1 MDLTVILDK
10 TTRIGE
16 LGDTELA
23 ELETDL
29 LDLFDA
35 VRADEIEG
43 VSPTDTEVLRSIA
56 EAVSGVRDEAG
67 SRLAAAEEKAAEVA
81 EIEALIRPVAEEPV
95 VEADEVEAVVAEAE
109 AILEDA
115 PEPVAA
121 AVDEAEAFAA
131 EVDEDDEV
139 VADDLGMHDK
149 KKKKGAP
156 MSQAP
161 LSALANRAPRVK
173 VPAQPLPAGPRVRLL
188 SQDREVGLGELAEA
202 MISRRES
209 FGTFAGSGEERIPIG
224 RIDYRSAYSAD
235 RVLSARD
242 SEVVN
247 TAKLEAVTA
256 AASDP
261 SAWTPALVASGG
273 FCAPTPALYDLAQI
287 SGTQRPVRDSLP
299 SFLAD
304 RGGIRFTSA
313 PDLSDVLVDQSGGA
327 VGEWTNT
334 TDTTP
339 GESIKTT
346 QTVACGSVQEVLT
359 KAIYHSLQFGNFTNR
374 AYPEY
379 VATWQANTMAAQARK
394 AEQELLD
401 AISAASTPV
410 TTTQLLGTSRDLLP
424 YIAQLAVAERNRQR
438 MAPNARLR
446 ALLPAWIVGAIQM
459 DLIRQ
464 GNIAL
469 DVVTEQ
475 TIRGWLDRLGI
486 NVTFYEDT
494 RTGAGQ
500 IVGAQGAGNDLRN
513 LPTVCEWYLYHEGAY
528 QFLNGGTLDL
538 GLVRD
543 STLNE
548 TNDFRLFAETW
559 EAVAF
564 RGIFSYRVRSTV
576 CPSGVAADGLLAA
589 NNTICAAS

>member
-10 TTRIGE
+10 TARVAD
-16 LGDTELA
+16 LADAELA

-35 VRADEIEG
+35 IRADEIEG

-56 EAVSGVRDEAG
+56 DAVGSVRDEAG
-67 SRLAAAEEKAAEVA
+67 TRLASAEEKAAEVA
-81 EIEALIRPVAEEPV
+81 EIEALIRPVAEVPE
-95 VEADEVEAVVAEAE
+95 VEADEIEAVVAEAE

-121 AVDEAEAFAA
+121 AVEEGEAFAA
-131 EVDEDDEV
+131 DVAEDEDEDEAV
-139 VADDLGMHDK
+139 EALGS
-149 KKKKGAP
+149 KKKGKA

-161 LSALANRAPRVK
+161 LSALASRAPRVK
-173 VPAQPLPAGPRVRLL
+173 VPATPLPAGPRVRLL
-188 SQDREVGLGELAEA
+188 SQDREVGLSELAEA
-202 MISRRES
+202 MISRRET
-209 FGTFAGSGEERIPIG
+209 FGTFAGSGEERIPVG

-235 RVLSARD
+235 RILSARD
-242 SEVVN
+242 SELVN
-247 TAKLEAVTA
+247 TQKLEAVTA
-256 AASDP
+256 AAADP
-261 SAWTPALVASGG
+261 GSWTPALVASGG

-339 GESIKTT
+339 GESVKTT
-346 QTVACGSVQEVLT
+346 QTVSCGQVQEVLT
-359 KAIYHSLQFGNFTNR
+359 KAIYHSLQFGNFVNR

-410 TTTQLLGTSRDLLP
+410 TSTQLLGTTRDLLP

-446 ALLPAWIVGAIQM
+446 ALIPAWVVGAIQM

-464 GNIAL
+464 GNIAV

-475 TIRGWLDRLGI
+475 TIRGWLDRLGV
-486 NVTFYEDT
+486 NVTFYEDS

-500 IVGAQGAGNDLRN
+500 IVSAQGAGNDLRN

-576 CPSGVAADGLLAA
+576 CPSGVAAGPLLEED
-589 NNTICAAS
+589 NTICDAS

>member
-1 MDLTVILDK
+1 MDLQIILEKASKITD
-10 TTRIGE
+10 
-16 LGDTELA
+16 LHDAELA

-35 VRADEIEG
+35 IRAGDVEG
-43 VSPTDTEVLRSIA
+43 VDATDTEVLRSIA
-56 EAVSGVRDEAG
+56 DAVTGVRGEAE
-67 SRLAAAEEKAAEVA
+67 SRITVAEERAAEVA
-81 EIEALIRPVAEEPV
+81 EIEALIRPV
-95 VEADEVEAVVAEAE
+95 VEAEADVEVEAVVAEAE
-109 AILEDA
+109 AILEET

-121 AVDEAEAFAA
+121 GVEDGEQFAA
-131 EVDEDDEV
+131 ETEADEDDDAEE
-139 VADDLGMHDK
+139 ALAMDK
-149 KKKKGAP
+149 KKRRMG
-156 MSQAP
+156 SQAP
-161 LSALANRAPRVK
+161 LSALAARAPRLK
-173 VPAQPLPAGPRVRLL
+173 VPAVPLPAGPRVRLL

-202 MISRRES
+202 MISRRET

-224 RIDYRSAYSAD
+224 RIDYRAAYGPE
-235 RVLSARD
+235 RTLSARD

-247 TAKLEAVTA
+247 TSKLEAVTA
-256 AASDP
+256 DATRPES
-261 SAWTPALVASGG
+261 WTPALVASGG

-287 SGTQRPVRDSLP
+287 SGAQRPVRDSLP

-304 RGGIRFTSA
+304 RGGIRFTSS

-339 GESIKTT
+339 GESVKTT

-379 VATWQANTMAAQARK
+379 VATWQQNTMAAHARK
-394 AEQELLD
+394 SEQELLD

-410 TTTQLLGTSRDLLP
+410 TSTQLLGTTRDLLP
-424 YIAQLAVAERNRQR
+424 YVAQLAVAERNRQR
-438 MAPNARLR
+438 MAPTARLR
-446 ALLPAWIVGAIQM
+446 ALIPAWVVGAIQM

-475 TIRGWLDRLGI
+475 TIRGWFDRLGV
-486 NVTFYEDT
+486 NVTFYEDS

-500 IVGAQGAGNDLRN
+500 VVSAQGAGNDLRN

-576 CPSGVAADGLLAA
+576 CPSGVASGPILEAD
-589 NNTICAAS
+589 NTICDAS